1 MATVL
6 DLSKYSPTIISMMI
20 EQAYENEASLRNT
33 ILAVPGNGSS
43 VVKIPYSVVGA
54 AAHKADGAA
63 ITYDDAG
70 ATGEISVTVD
80 KRPLSPVMVGKLSK
94 STSIPMTE
102 ERFFRNMAESIVIY
116 ENAQIV
122 AGIDAVT
129 PGTPLSVDF
138 ESEGITKISDITE
151 RLAAELGT
159 AAGLLKTAKM
169 GGRKWALMDP
179 RVAGRFLTGGKFA
192 SAEFAASLGTL
203 QVGGLF
209 GAATWLNMGFLAHP
223 AMASKTVYT
232 GGGATHTT
240 SKIFVY
246 EEQVLGEVVASD
258 IEFYGPVKDPGTG
271 EDVAWCDA
279 VMGFGSGRSSA
290 LVELAITLEG
300 NPFGLSA

>member
-1 MATVL
+1 
-6 DLSKYSPTIISMMI
+6 MMI
-20 EQAYENEASLRNT
+20 EEAYEREASLRNT

-54 AAHKADGAA
+54 AAHKADGAD
-63 ITYDDAG
+63 ITYGDAG
-70 ATGEISVTVD
+70 TTSEISVTVN
-80 KRPLSPVMVGKLSK
+80 KRPLSPVMIGKLAK

-102 ERFFRNMAESIVIY
+102 ERFFRDMAESIVIY

-122 AGIDAVT
+122 AGIDGVT
-129 PGTPLSVDF
+129 PGTTLAVDF
-138 ESEGITKISDITE
+138 ESEGVTKIADITE

-192 SAEFAASLGTL
+192 SAEFAAALGTL

-209 GAATWLNMGFLAHP
+209 GAATWLNMGFIAHP
-223 AMASKTVYT
+223 AMAGKTVYT
-232 GGGATHTT
+232 GGSTTHTT
-240 SKIFVY
+240 TKIFIY
-246 EEQVLGEVVASD
+246 EEQVLGEVIASE
-258 IEFYGPVKDPGTG
+258 IEFYGPVKDPTTG

-290 LVELAITLEG
+290 LVELAVTIDG
-300 NPFGLSA
+300 NPFGLTP